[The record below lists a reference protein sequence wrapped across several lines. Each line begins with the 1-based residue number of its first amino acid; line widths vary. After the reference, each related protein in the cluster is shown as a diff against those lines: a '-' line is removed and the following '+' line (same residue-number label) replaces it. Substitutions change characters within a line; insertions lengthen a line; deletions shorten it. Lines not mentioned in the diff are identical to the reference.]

1 MISKK
6 YRSMYLLWNH
16 DHLKFDLD
24 RVTCLG
30 KWLILAFFFKR
41 MSEIVDIVFL
51 NLYNY
56 NEDIRYVDL
65 SIKCVKTIV

>member
-1 MISKK
+1 
-6 YRSMYLLWNH
+6 MYLLLNH

-30 KWLILAFFFKR
+30 KWLILAYFFKR
-41 MSEIVDIVFL
+41 MSEIVNIFFL

-56 NEDIRYVDL
+56 NEDIRYM
-65 SIKCVKTIV
+65 